1 MPTKTPKRRKKVQEI
16 PFWKL
21 WQWMIQRSTNRNISG
36 RFPARNHS
44 LYTDDLALMSGPQNV
59 TVFYTIDAY
68 DHEVPL
74 FMRSRL
80 RARLGSSQYTLAF
93 FTTAT
98 PFDADWTKG
107 KLKNLLM
114 QSDNLLSGKVD
125 MPASTNNLPE
135 KEAQDVARK
144 LRRAHSTR
152 FFKEETEAGRSVF
165 TFQSYMALSGPRGE
179 GFDRALEAIVKE
191 AAECGLHISRVED
204 DIASFLSA
212 SSALRPASRGIGR
225 RTGKMTLPDEIIA
238 RFSGYDQGI
247 IGSRGMYIATDIST
261 LYPILKLFHA
271 SGMSAENVLVIAQTG
286 GGKSY
291 IVKTWLIGFLNDP
304 RIRITVNDVEGSE
317 YEPIAALYAAQ
328 NPEDVVIVDM
338 GGHDGKYFDPLEIA
352 VSEDRIADDMSMYDV
367 SAQYTLAY
375 LSALVGRGSDSEW
388 ARQILQSAVSTTYS
402 RAGVSSLEPHTWHRS
417 EGLSLFDVY
426 AVIKQQHE
434 MIVGGHSDDY
444 RLTDPAFA
452 QTLTFIRAQLAEF
465 FEPDGASRHIFSHR
479 VSIKSVKDAR
489 FVSVA
494 LGMASRTSNTMDD
507 ISVQIAHLSTAVVHH
522 ARSVACKAAGKFNAT
537 VWEELQRWARIPG
550 AKEIIGTAL
559 TGGRKMGDINLI
571 VSNEPGQFLDK
582 ANGLDILGNIQ
593 SWAIGYLGSSEDR
606 KGLAH
611 ALSSGENGFSQDV
624 IERELERIAASSN
637 TAEAYNGLSSELSSA
652 YNRAFLICLNQA
664 VLTVGK
670 VMLPDYIAESS
681 LFKTGTS
688 RDPEET
694 VLDGVL
700 SQSVDDGPH
709 LETTILESEVDKIL
723 ASEPTLPS
731 ALGRGK
737 HAAMPNKA
745 DSEPSADDFFNGIE

>member
-1 MPTKTPKRRKKVQEI
+1 
-16 PFWKL
+16 
-21 WQWMIQRSTNRNISG
+21 
-36 RFPARNHS
+36 
-44 LYTDDLALMSGPQNV
+44 
-59 TVFYTIDAY
+59 
-68 DHEVPL
+68 
-74 FMRSRL
+74 
-80 RARLGSSQYTLAF
+80 
-93 FTTAT
+93 
-98 PFDADWTKG
+98 
-107 KLKNLLM
+107 
-114 QSDNLLSGKVD
+114 
-125 MPASTNNLPE
+125 
-135 KEAQDVARK
+135 
-144 LRRAHSTR
+144 
-152 FFKEETEAGRSVF
+152 
-165 TFQSYMALSGPRGE
+165 
-179 GFDRALEAIVKE
+179 
-191 AAECGLHISRVED
+191 
-204 DIASFLSA
+204 
-212 SSALRPASRGIGR
+212 
-225 RTGKMTLPDEIIA
+225 MTLPDEIIS

-352 VSEDRIADDMSMYDV
+352 VSEDRLADDMSMYDV

-745 DSEPSADDFFNGIE
+745 DSEPSADDFFSGIE

>member
-1 MPTKTPKRRKKVQEI
+1 
-16 PFWKL
+16 
-21 WQWMIQRSTNRNISG
+21 
-36 RFPARNHS
+36 
-44 LYTDDLALMSGPQNV
+44 
-59 TVFYTIDAY
+59 
-68 DHEVPL
+68 
-74 FMRSRL
+74 
-80 RARLGSSQYTLAF
+80 
-93 FTTAT
+93 
-98 PFDADWTKG
+98 
-107 KLKNLLM
+107 
-114 QSDNLLSGKVD
+114 
-125 MPASTNNLPE
+125 
-135 KEAQDVARK
+135 
-144 LRRAHSTR
+144 
-152 FFKEETEAGRSVF
+152 
-165 TFQSYMALSGPRGE
+165 
-179 GFDRALEAIVKE
+179 
-191 AAECGLHISRVED
+191 
-204 DIASFLSA
+204 
-212 SSALRPASRGIGR
+212 
-225 RTGKMTLPDEIIA
+225 
-238 RFSGYDQGI
+238 
-247 IGSRGMYIATDIST
+247 
-261 LYPILKLFHA
+261 
-271 SGMSAENVLVIAQTG
+271 
-286 GGKSY
+286 
-291 IVKTWLIGFLNDP
+291 
-304 RIRITVNDVEGSE
+304 
-317 YEPIAALYAAQ
+317 
-328 NPEDVVIVDM
+328 
-338 GGHDGKYFDPLEIA
+338 
-352 VSEDRIADDMSMYDV
+352 
-367 SAQYTLAY
+367 
-375 LSALVGRGSDSEW
+375 
-388 ARQILQSAVSTTYS
+388 
-402 RAGVSSLEPHTWHRS
+402 
-417 EGLSLFDVY
+417 
-426 AVIKQQHE
+426 
-434 MIVGGHSDDY
+434 
-444 RLTDPAFA
+444 
-452 QTLTFIRAQLAEF
+452 
-465 FEPDGASRHIFSHR
+465 
-479 VSIKSVKDAR
+479 
-489 FVSVA
+489 
-494 LGMASRTSNTMDD
+494 MDD

-700 SQSVDDGPH
+700 SQSVDNGPH